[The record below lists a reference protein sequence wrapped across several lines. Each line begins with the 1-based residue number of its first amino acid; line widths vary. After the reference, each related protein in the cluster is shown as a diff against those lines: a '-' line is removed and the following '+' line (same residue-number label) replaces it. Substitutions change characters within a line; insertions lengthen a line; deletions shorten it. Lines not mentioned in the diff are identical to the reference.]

1 MDVWTFLLLS
11 LTPGVEPRYAVL
23 LASATGW
30 GAIPAFLLGSLLSVL
45 LAGALVLFMEIL
57 DALLPRIPLV
67 GTLWR
72 RYRERVVP
80 KVRPYVE
87 RWGVLGLTLFVAVPL
102 PGTGIWTGALAA
114 YILGMGRGKAFLA
127 LSLGGIISCLLLA
140 FLPGAFGVQP

>member
-1 MDVWTFLLLS
+1 MDVWTFLVLS

-30 GAIPAFLLGSLLSVL
+30 GAVSSFLLGAFLSVL
-45 LAGALVLFMEIL
+45 LAGALVLFMKIL
-57 DALLPRIPLV
+57 DALLPRIPFV
-67 GTLWR
+67 GMLWQ
-72 RYRERVVP
+72 RYRERAVP

-87 RWGVLGLTLFVAVPL
+87 RWGVFGLTLFVAVPL

-114 YILGMGRGKAFLA
+114 YILGMDRRHAFLA

-140 FLPGAFGVQP
+140 FLPGAFGAPP